1 MLAHSH
7 QSIEEHLSY
16 AMMARQVWE
25 ETKEKVAVA
34 LHAQQSEGA
43 WSVRSGHWALPRLN
57 PVGLLQKKLCWN
69 QKMTE
74 IG

>member
-1 MLAHSH
+1 
-7 QSIEEHLSY
+7 
-16 AMMARQVWE
+16 MMARQVWE

-43 WSVRSGHWALPRLN
+43 WSVRWGHWALPRLN
-57 PVGLLQKKLCWN
+57 PVGSLQNCVEA
-69 QKMTE
+69 KMTE